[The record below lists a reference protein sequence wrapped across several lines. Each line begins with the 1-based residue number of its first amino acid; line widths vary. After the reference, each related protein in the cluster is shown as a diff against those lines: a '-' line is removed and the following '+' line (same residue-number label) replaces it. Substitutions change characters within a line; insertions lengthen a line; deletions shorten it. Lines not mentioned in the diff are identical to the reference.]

1 MMMQMHVISA
11 IRWWMDGW
19 SKDLNVQTPEKELT
33 PIINNDLVHKWLP
46 GVASREKV
54 LQRQRLPNRR
64 SLCSLDHHPKIWW
77 SCVSLVGPHYNA
89 KREGLL
95 ASAVLRSM
103 DLDIQGALFYCSS
116 RFSVTTWKIMS
127 CSQPELL
134 FQEFFNLKKLFVKH
148 FFLSIWEI
156 KHRKNC
162 ACCPGQRS
170 PFLKCVGSIWALS
183 K

>member
-127 CSQPELL
+127 CSQPGLGDIYPCDIYPWRHIPIMGDIYPSWV
-134 FQEFFNLKKLFVKH
+134 NV
-148 FFLSIWEI
+148 SWVRWDIY
-156 KHRKNC
+156 
-162 ACCPGQRS
+162 P
-170 PFLKCVGSIWALS
+170 
-183 K
+183 

>member
-89 KREGLL
+89 KREGLPGQ
-95 ASAVLRSM
+95 RSPQINGPGYTGCSF
-103 DLDIQGALFYCSS
+103 LLFIAI
-116 RFSVTTWKIMS
+116 FSNNVKKMS
-127 CSQPELL
+127 CSQPEPL
-134 FQEFFNLKKLFVKH
+134 FQEFLKKLFVKH
-148 FFLSIWEI
+148 FFLSIW
-156 KHRKNC
+156 
-162 ACCPGQRS
+162 
-170 PFLKCVGSIWALS
+170 LS
-183 K
+183 DCKSLLLNVMIQSKLLPL